1 MSAFLSDCILRV
13 FDDDDVRPIFVL
25 QEPLVYQSDLAGT
38 ITVPAGVLTDLASIP
53 QVGMGLIGYPGAR
66 AAVVHDWLID
76 TAVDRRLADKVF
88 CEALGV
94 CGVPDDKAALMYMA
108 VRMYSEATT

>member
-13 FDDDDVRPIFVL
+13 FDDDDVRPIFIL
-25 QEPLVYQSDLAGT
+25 ERPLVYQSDLAGT

-76 TAVDRRLADKVF
+76 TTIDRRTADLVF
-88 CEALGV
+88 REALAV
-94 CGVPDDKAALMYMA
+94 CGVPNDKADLMYTA
-108 VRMYSEATT
+108 VRLYSEATA